1 MIPTGSQPSQ
11 AQAGPLAGVG
21 PSTRSQPSQAQA
33 GPLAGVGPSTGSL
46 VGPADPLVGP
56 ETPGAPLLAVV
67 KGEPTPEELAA
78 LTAVVLSLGQTQQA
92 APESPGVRHWVRRQQ
107 LRLAPRPGPQAWR
120 RSLG

>member
-1 MIPTGSQPSQ
+1 MAEPDE
-11 AQAGPLAGVG
+11 
-21 PSTRSQPSQAQA
+21 
-33 GPLAGVGPSTGSL
+33 
-46 VGPADPLVGP
+46 PADAVGSDAA
-56 ETPGAPLLAVV
+56 PGILLSVA